1 MSHNVLYHNPR
12 CSKSR
17 QALAFLEQ
25 QNIEFEVHDY
35 LKNPLTSHQLEQLFN
50 ALKINDAVEIAH
62 DMLRTKE
69 GEYKEAELSADTPD
83 AQVLSAI
90 SKHPK
95 LLERPI
101 FLMQN
106 KAAIGRPLDNIESLI
121 SD

>member
-17 QALAFLEQ
+17 QALSYLEQ
-25 QNIEFEVHDY
+25 QDIKFEVHDY

-50 ALKINDAVEIAH
+50 ALKINDAVYAAH

-69 GEYKEAELSADTPD
+69 SEYNEAGLSKNTPD
-83 AQVLSAI
+83 AKVLSAI

-106 KAAIGRPLDNIESLI
+106 KAAIGRPLENIENLI